1 MVCEMKERVARGRPM
16 IEHDQIA
23 TLNTLF
29 EAGCKPRECIKHD
42 GLTVS
47 LGTVYNYYR
56 AWKALKEKHVTIDT
70 E

>member
-1 MVCEMKERVARGRPM
+1 M